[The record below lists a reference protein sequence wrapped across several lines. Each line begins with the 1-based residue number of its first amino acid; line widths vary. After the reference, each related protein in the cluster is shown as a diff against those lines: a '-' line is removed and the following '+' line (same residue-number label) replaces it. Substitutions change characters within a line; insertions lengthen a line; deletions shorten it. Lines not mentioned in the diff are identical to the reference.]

1 MPRSALLLLFSLLST
16 AALAAGPGQV
26 GGPGSPMGAMA
37 EAATPCP
44 AGWTQQGKV
53 QRGGGFSCAPAK
65 GSPAAAPEM
74 ALACPANTRYFVKG
88 RRLGCEAITK
98 AHAKAHSKASAKAH
112 NKRPTAQGKTS

>member
-1 MPRSALLLLFSLLST
+1 MPRSALLLLLSLIST
-16 AALAAGPGQV
+16 AALAAGPGQI

-44 AGWTQQGKV
+44 AGWTLQGKV
-53 QRGGGFSCAPAK
+53 QRGGGFSCSPAK

-88 RRLGCEAITK
+88 RRLGCEPIAKTHAKTRNK
-98 AHAKAHSKASAKAH
+98 AAAKAHH
-112 NKRPTAQGKTS
+112 QRQTAQGKTS